1 MRDDASLNP
10 VFVALDTPSLKR
22 ALGLARA
29 VKPYVGGIK
38 IGLEFISAQGP
49 DGIRAMVAT
58 GIPVFADVKFHDI
71 PNTVAGAVKSLAP
84 LGAAMINLHAS
95 GGAAM
100 MRAAAAA
107 AAEFDQRPKILAVTV
122 LTSLDRADLAALG
135 VAAAPIDQV
144 VRLAKLALDSGL
156 DGVICSP
163 QEIHA
168 VRDACGADFL
178 IVTPGIRP
186 GGSSLDD
193 QRRVTTPAKALQAGA
208 DFLVIGR
215 PITAAADPAM
225 AAREIA
231 AELAGVLAAR

>member
-1 MRDDASLNP
+1 MRDDGSANP
-10 VFVALDTPSLKR
+10 VFVALDTPSLDH
-22 ALGLARA
+22 ALELARA

-49 DGIRAMVAT
+49 DGVRAMVAT

-71 PNTVAGAVKSLAP
+71 PNTVAGAVRSLAP
-84 LGAAMINLHAS
+84 LGAAIINLHAS

-100 MRAAAAA
+100 MEAAAKA
-107 AAEFDQRPKILAVTV
+107 AAEFELRPRIIAVTV
-122 LTSLDRADLAALG
+122 LTSLDRTDLNALG
-135 VAAAPIDQV
+135 VSAEPIDQV
-144 VRLAKLALDSGL
+144 VRLAKLAQASGL
-156 DGVICSP
+156 DGVVCSP
-163 QEIHA
+163 QEIYA
-168 VRDACGADFL
+168 VRDACGPDFL

-186 GGSSLDD
+186 AAASLDD